1 MLLLILFV
9 LFYIVLQDSSIK
21 VSSEK
26 LARSYSSDITEA
38 NKILLNKEIKLT
50 GKVKSFFQFEGKNSL
65 LELESGDDVL
75 KIYCI
80 IMNKENES
88 KAESLTKGTTITIVG
103 KCIGINPPSMNKFP
117 NAIYIEAEQIK

>member
-80 IMNKENES
+80 IMNKETES
-88 KAESLTKGTTITIVG
+88 RAESLTKGTTITIVG

-117 NAIYIEAEQIK
+117 NVIYIEAEQIK